1 MKSIKRYKKDFAVFW
16 VTFSIVM
23 ILSSVCFSRTLTQ
36 FTPSLTISEEYNDN
50 YLREADNE
58 QEEFITSYE
67 LGFSLGFLKPKSQ
80 IYLGYS
86 PRYVDHKNFDNRG
99 GLEHNVSLDGFF
111 TPNKK
116 TNIDVNL
123 AYTSEDDQETGD
135 SWENSADL
143 SGSYQLSKHT
153 SIRASHSYTQEF
165 DQQIRTGE
173 FIESEQNITEV
184 AISNRFGERD
194 RAGLSFR
201 YSFEDYEDTDADEN
215 TEFSPTAYI
224 TYWLTPLNGIDSNFS
239 YEKTDFENS
248 NDDIES
254 YSGHIRYL
262 RKLTKRFD
270 GFVRYRHLYTER
282 ESGNHH
288 VFHPSAGFDW
298 DVTDD
303 SGISLGI
310 GVLINEWDNENNDS
324 IDPFLD
330 LNAYKIY
337 DFSKRGSLSITGSSG
352 YDATNEDSESLGF
365 SLYYRTGFRLSYQ
378 LQKRISSNL
387 FGSFERNEFRE
398 DAVNRTDN
406 TIRLGA
412 GLNWSPLKWLRLALS
427 YSYTDFNTDGELRGD
442 YTENKGTFSVS
453 FIPVN
458 PVRLD
463 SLPSRQRLENELF

>member
-1 MKSIKRYKKDFAVFW
+1 MKLIKQYKKNSKVFL
-16 VTFSIVM
+16 VAFSIVM

-36 FTPSLTISEEYNDN
+36 LTPSLTISEEYSDN
-50 YLREADNE
+50 YLRDADNK
-58 QEEFITSYE
+58 QEEFITSYG

-80 IYLGYS
+80 IYLGYN
-86 PRYVDHKNFDNRG
+86 PRYVDYKNFDNRG
-99 GLEHNVSLDGFF
+99 GLEHNLSLDGFF
-111 TPNKK
+111 TPTKK
-116 TNIDVNL
+116 TDIGVNL

-135 SWENSADL
+135 SWENSANL
-143 SGSYQLSKHT
+143 SGSYQVFKHT
-153 SIRASHSYTQEF
+153 SMTASHSYIQKF
-165 DQQIRTGE
+165 DQQVRTGDYVE
-173 FIESEQNITEV
+173 NEKNKTEV
-184 AISNRFGERD
+184 GISNQFGKKD
-194 RAGLSFR
+194 RAGLSFA
-201 YSFEDYEDTDADEN
+201 YSFEDYENSDADEN
-215 TEFSPTAYI
+215 TEFSPTGYI
-224 TYWLTPLNGIDSNFS
+224 TYWLTPLNGIDSNLS

-262 RKLTKRFD
+262 RTFTRHFD
-270 GFVRYRHLYTER
+270 GFVKYRHLYTER

-288 VFHPSAGFDW
+288 VFHPSVGFDW

-303 SGISLGI
+303 SGISLGL

-365 SLYYRTGFRLSYQ
+365 SLYYRAGFRLTYQ

-387 FGSFERNEFRE
+387 FGSFKRNEFNE

-427 YSYTDFNTDGELRGD
+427 YSYTDFNTDGALRDD
-442 YTENKGTFSVS
+442 YSENKGTFSVS
-453 FIPVN
+453 FVPVN

-463 SLPSRQRLENELF
+463 TMVSRQQLERELF